1 MIFEVLVIALLLILN
16 AFFALS
22 EFAII
27 FSDKDKLKHLAK
39 NNKSARTALKLAEE
53 SGKFLST
60 IQIGITLIGI
70 LAGAYGGTT
79 IAESIEPYFE
89 SITPHGKIVSVVIV
103 VVIITYFSVVIGE
116 ILPKRIALTNPEK
129 IAVRIAW
136 PMYLILKI
144 YLPLVCLLE
153 FSSDILMKI
162 FGVVKKRK
170 KK

>member
-1 MIFEVLVIALLLILN
+1 MISEILVITLLLILN

-22 EFAII
+22 EFAIV
-27 FSDKDKLKHLAK
+27 FSDKAKLKQLAK
-39 NNKSARTALKLAEE
+39 NNKGARTALKLAEE

-79 IAESIEPYFE
+79 IAENIEPYFN
-89 SITPHGKIVSVVIV
+89 SPHREIVSVVIV

-129 IAVRIAW
+129 IAVRIAR

-144 YLPLVCLLE
+144 FLPLVWLLE

-162 FGVVKKRK
+162 FGVSKKR
-170 KK
+170 